1 MFSLCLLFDTE
12 DTKWKRDLSLLNC
25 SSVVPISNNCCESL
39 AAPRGSGPLGRH
51 CSVWL
56 AIQPQPKLT
65 PASSFLPLCL
75 SAIENILRKH
85 KRCRMLEQANGSF
98 MPQLLQCA
106 GVAGRLPA
114 AAAQY
119 NLPQLKRTREQSCCA
134 PAFAVFN
141 TNSCLIQN
149 ELQIYSAA
157 PHDSAW

>member
-12 DTKWKRDLSLLNC
+12 ETKWKRDLLNC
-25 SSVVPISNNCCESL
+25 SLVVPISNNCCESL
-39 AAPRGSGPLGRH
+39 AAPRGPGPLGSL
-51 CSVWL
+51 CLVSN
-56 AIQPQPKLT
+56 QPKLT

-119 NLPQLKRTREQSCCA
+119 NLPQLKRTRQQSCCA